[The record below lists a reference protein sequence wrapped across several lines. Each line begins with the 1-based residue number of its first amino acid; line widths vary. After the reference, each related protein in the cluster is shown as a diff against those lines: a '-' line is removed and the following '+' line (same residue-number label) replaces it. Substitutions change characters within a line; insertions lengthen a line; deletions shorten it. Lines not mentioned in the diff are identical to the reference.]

1 MLRKGKEKVKSLGN
15 YYGAT
20 LLDEIDLIETNNHNK
35 IMLEY
40 YGVKKHSIE
49 KIKLKTFYG
58 ITIVKKEYGK
68 DEIKCE
74 QNSIRK
80 ISTNES
86 KIRNIIEML
95 KINKVTPIALNDVL
109 ADLLKQPQFQGE

>member
-49 KIKLKTFYG
+49 KTKLKTFYG

-80 ISTNES
+80 I
-86 KIRNIIEML
+86 
-95 KINKVTPIALNDVL
+95 
-109 ADLLKQPQFQGE
+109 